1 MLTFISAAANAWG
14 MRSYLD
20 TWGRPLASRV
30 QLLSYEQLP
39 ALTQY
44 RRGTFIFAD
53 IEVLSSSQA
62 LMAADIW
69 AKLHRHGCRLL
80 NQPLR
85 TMRRYQLLRTLHASG
100 ENQFQIYRLT
110 ETTCP
115 ARFPVLLRLE
125 KEHQAF
131 TDLLWNQGELDRAML
146 GLLVR
151 GYPLHDAL
159 MVEYCDTSDHSG
171 LFRKYSAFIVGDQI
185 VPRHLI
191 FSNHWMQKTPE
202 LLDDD
207 KLREEHEYLSTNP
220 HRAWLERVFRLAGVE
235 YGRID
240 YGVMDGKPQVWEINT
255 NPVVMMEPHKYAPSH
270 LPAQEFFAT
279 HIRRSFEAADDCFG
293 AGDGTVSIAPPLMQQ
308 RAGWLQG
315 LASRVLDAWRTAGR
329 DRPRVFDAATRVL
342 AVLRLQRAIL
352 RLGGRAQSRQEV
364 ADREIIEQRG
374 PGRDEDS
381 SPAS

>member
-1 MLTFISAAANAWG
+1 MLIFISAAANAWG

-30 QLLSYEQLP
+30 QILSYEQLP
-39 ALTQY
+39 ALTHY

-69 AKLHRHGCRLL
+69 AKLHGHGCRLL
-80 NQPLR
+80 NHPVR
-85 TMRRYQLLRTLHASG
+85 TMRRYQLLRTLHARR

-110 ETTCP
+110 DTVCP

-125 KEHQAF
+125 KEHRPF
-131 TDLLWNQGELDRAML
+131 TDLLRNQGELDRAML

-151 GYPLHDAL
+151 GYPLRDAL
-159 MVEYCDTSDHSG
+159 MVEFCDTSDDSG

-185 VPRHLI
+185 VPRHLV
-191 FSNHWMQKTPE
+191 FSNRWLQKTPD
-202 LLDDD
+202 LLDDA
-207 KLREEHEYLSTNP
+207 KLREEHDYLTTNP
-220 HRAWLERVFRLAGVE
+220 HRAWLERVFRLAAVE

-240 YGVMDGKPQVWEINT
+240 YGVIDGKPQVWEINT

-279 HIRRSFEAADDCFG
+279 HIRRSFEAADDRSTD
-293 AGDGTVSIAPPLMQQ
+293 GDGTVTIAPPLMQQ
-308 RAGWLQG
+308 RVGWLQG
-315 LASRVLDAWRTAGR
+315 VASRALDAWRHAGG
-329 DRPRVFDAATRVL
+329 DHPRVFSAATRVL

-352 RLGGRAQSRQEV
+352 RLGSRAQSRQEV
-364 ADREIIEQRG
+364 ADREIVEQRG

-381 SPAS
+381 WPAS